1 MKIPVLFFIHFVMN
15 IFHKWI
21 NMKKNEAVDT
31 KVNKWLSKPVHKI
44 QSIPSLYKCH
54 WRENSFSLQGTRKWE
69 CITNWM
75 WCEWQKLVTTSW
87 IKIISLLL
95 RCRLLIT
102 ENALCLH
109 PNRECWPLIPS
120 HRHSWFFV
128 CPSDWPGSNIPMQH
142 IFLLVKM
149 KNSLNSIYVCSA
161 HSSDEKMWCPKA
173 VHLLQVPTYLISF
186 GLSIGNEY
194 THRIASPRIMH
205 IVSNAITWKLLS
217 YQTICRVTS
226 FTR

>member
-1 MKIPVLFFIHFVMN
+1 
-15 IFHKWI
+15 
-21 NMKKNEAVDT
+21 
-31 KVNKWLSKPVHKI
+31 
-44 QSIPSLYKCH
+44 
-54 WRENSFSLQGTRKWE
+54 
-69 CITNWM
+69 M

-102 ENALCLH
+102 ENALFAPKPWMFASHSLSFQ
-109 PNRECWPLIPS
+109 LIAILDS
-120 HRHSWFFV
+120 SFARLAGRARTFQCNTV
-128 CPSDWPGSNIPMQH
+128 
-142 IFLLVKM
+142 FLLVKT

-194 THRIASPRIMH
+194 THRIVSHRLVSCILLAMQSHGNCYH
-205 IVSNAITWKLLS
+205 IKPFVA
-217 YQTICRVTS
+217 
-226 FTR
+226 